1 MIAHKSSLIT
11 SILIAIACL
20 MPLTSA
26 RGQSSKARVVQG
38 PQTYSD
44 IKREERRLEEARAA
58 REAAQNKDKVRYVK
72 VYKPAHQ
79 ATWTWTPEASPEG
92 PVKIEVFLKEQRM
105 FVWRGNEII
114 AETEISSGRSGF
126 ETRPGYY
133 KIIQK
138 RPHHTSNM
146 YGTVV
151 NKETGAVVTPNA
163 TPRTPVPAGAYYRP
177 APMPHWQRLTNSGLG
192 FHAGFLPGRADSH
205 GCIRLPE
212 VMAENV
218 YSVTQVGTPVV
229 IYPHIGAVMP
239 KTAKNDFTN
248 QSTPT
253 ARAAA
258 DSPGEGGVIKPL
270 TSASASPAPKAT
282 PAAESAPAAPVAKM
296 KPNMESFIPPKAP

>member
-1 MIAHKSSLIT
+1 MKKMAFTPLGHPLVALILAT
-11 SILIAIACL
+11 AF
-20 MPLTSA
+20 LTSLA
-26 RGQSSKARVVQG
+26 PLKASSSKTRVVQG

-44 IKREERRLEEARAA
+44 IKREERRQQEIQAA
-58 REAAQNKDKVRYVK
+58 REAASKKKNYVK

-79 ATWTWTPEASPEG
+79 PTWTWTPEVSPTG

-114 AETEISSGRSGF
+114 AETEISSGRAGF

-212 VMAENV
+212 AMAENI

-248 QSTPT
+248 QSTPA

-258 DSPGEGGVIKPL
+258 PAEGGAISSVA
-270 TSASASPAPKAT
+270 SAAATPASPAPQAVPASGTT
-282 PAAESAPAAPVAKM
+282 PAPAA
-296 KPNMESFIPPKAP
+296 KPQMESFIPDKPR